1 MMSSLN
7 FSTANMPTANLSG
20 GVHFGSMGEGGGSN
34 FYMGDEEQGEQ
45 EKREEKNKKNPDLL
59 VIDQAK
65 ENEKNQNRQYL
76 EELITGNNNRSWI
89 NPWTMSPN
97 EREEKTRNA
106 EIEEMKRTSSE
117 RINKKM
123 LIINA

>member
-34 FYMGDEEQGEQ
+34 FYMGDEEQQ
-45 EKREEKNKKNPDLL
+45 QEEKKKDNPDLM
-59 VIDQAK
+59 VVDQAK

-117 RINKKM
+117 RIDKKM